1 MKDYG
6 GWEIEKEVKKKWNS
20 KLRRRTLEQTFND
33 YDEVLSTL
41 NRDDIEI
48 IDVFGSP
55 PPTEKIDGRWVWKTN
70 RILGGLYWKIEYIN
84 KKI

>member
-6 GWEIEKEVKKKWNS
+6 CWEIEKEVKKKWNS

-48 IDVFGSP
+48 IDVFGPP
-55 PPTEKIDGRWVWKTN
+55 PPTKKIDGEWVWKTN
-70 RILGGLYWKIEYIN
+70 RIFESLHWIIEYVYKN
-84 KKI
+84 